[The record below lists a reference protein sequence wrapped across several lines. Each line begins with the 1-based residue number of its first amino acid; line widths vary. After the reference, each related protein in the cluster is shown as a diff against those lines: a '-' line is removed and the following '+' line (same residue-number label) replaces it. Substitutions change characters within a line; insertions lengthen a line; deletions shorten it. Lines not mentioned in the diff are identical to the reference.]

1 MRIWMLAAGAAAL
14 AISAPT
20 LAERGGGQGKSGGK
34 DKAAQV
40 ERGGGGGQKARAERG
55 RGEVRIARQQ
65 ERGRGQA
72 KAERADRGKP
82 VFAGARDDDRRA
94 ARAAKVEVRGERGRD
109 RDEARFVRSDKVKI
123 HDRGNDLRVVRADKV
138 KVRGHDD
145 DDLLIR
151 RAFDREFFPGRGAA
165 LIAGCPPGLDKRDN
179 GCMPPGHVKDLFGL
193 PLAKTAFVNSQLP
206 YQYRNWYRD
215 DDDYLYR
222 AGNGYIYRVDRDN
235 GLIDGLIPLMTGGN
249 GGYYAMGDP
258 WPDTYDFYN
267 VPYQYRSMWADR
279 GDDCYRYDGYG
290 AIYQVNCQT
299 NIVSSIVS
307 LLAGDLGVGSQL
319 PMAYNVYNV
328 PMQYRSSYY
337 DTPDAWYRYNDGY
350 IYRVDPTT
358 RLITA
363 VIDALV

>member
-1 MRIWMLAAGAAAL
+1 MRIWMLAAGAAAI

-34 DKAAQV
+34 DNAAQV
-40 ERGGGGGQKARAERG
+40 ERGGGQKARADRG
-55 RGEVRIARQQ
+55 RGEARIAQQ
-65 ERGRGQA
+65 QQDRGRSPA
-72 KAERADRGKP
+72 KAERAERGKP
-82 VFAGARDDDRRA
+82 VFAGARDDDRRS
-94 ARAAKVEVRGERGRD
+94 ARAIKVEDRGERGRG
-109 RDEARFVRSDKVKI
+109 RDEVRVVGAEKVKGR
-123 HDRGNDLRVVRADKV
+123 DRADV
-138 KVRGHDD
+138 ARVRDLDD
-145 DDLLIR
+145 GDGLIR
-151 RAFDREFFPGRGAA
+151 RAFDREVFPGRGAG

-179 GCMPPGHVKDLFGL
+179 GCMPPGHVKNLLGL
-193 PLAKTAFVNSQLP
+193 PLAKTAFASSQLP
-206 YQYRNWYRD
+206 YQYRDWYRD

-222 AGNGYIYRVDRDN
+222 SGDGFIYRVDRDK
-235 GLIDGLIPLMTGGN
+235 GLIDGLIPLMTGSN
-249 GGYYAMGDP
+249 QAGYYALGDP
-258 WPDTYDFYN
+258 WPESYDFYN

-290 AIYQVNCQT
+290 AIYQTNCNT
-299 NIVSSIVS
+299 NVVGSIVS

-328 PMQYRSSYY
+328 PMAYRSSYY